1 MEATKAKKSVKLTR
15 AEVKEL
21 RDRMSKYG
29 TQTEAAIRMGVGR
42 DVLLITIA
50 RGSCSGKTY
59 ATLFPN
65 N

>member
-1 MEATKAKKSVKLTR
+1 MDALKTKKSVKLTR
-15 AEVKEL
+15 EQVKEL
-21 RDRMSKYG
+21 RQRMAQYG

-59 ATLFPN
+59 DILFN
-65 N
+65 NN